1 MSAGKPARFFA
12 RTLCGLNVPVAI
24 SNTPIRKPVRRR
36 DCFPMRGAIKF
47 GVKMNCLR
55 STWCSFFLRHS
66 MYQTYNNFS
75 VFRRVIPEDYR
86 HKKARRACAV
96 RAFRTSSDD
105 SGNHRWR
112 ILVELA
118 GVEPAS
124 EIPTSSV
131 LHA

>member
-1 MSAGKPARFFA
+1 MRTGGAGWKMCNWR
-12 RTLCGLNVPVAI
+12 RGKGLMFVNGMEGTVG
-24 SNTPIRKPVRRR
+24 
-36 DCFPMRGAIKF
+36 MG
-47 GVKMNCLR
+47 
-55 STWCSFFLRHS
+55 
-66 MYQTYNNFS
+66 
-75 VFRRVIPEDYR
+75 

-124 EIPTSSV
+124 EISTSSV

>member
-1 MSAGKPARFFA
+1 VRTKRAGGHIKHANTEASQAAGLFSHAWRYQIRLVDELFTSKLVRIFSYANVFTKPIP
-12 RTLCGLNVPVAI
+12 NY
-24 SNTPIRKPVRRR
+24 SE
-36 DCFPMRGAIKF
+36 
-47 GVKMNCLR
+47 
-55 STWCSFFLRHS
+55 
-66 MYQTYNNFS
+66 
-75 VFRRVIPEDYR
+75 FRRVIPEDYR

-96 RAFRTSSDD
+96 RALRTSSDD

>member
-1 MSAGKPARFFA
+1 MNGVIVPQNQ
-12 RTLCGLNVPVAI
+12 CGAKSQKGFITSNFWQI
-24 SNTPIRKPVRRR
+24 SVDFCRR
-36 DCFPMRGAIKF
+36 
-47 GVKMNCLR
+47 
-55 STWCSFFLRHS
+55 
-66 MYQTYNNFS
+66 
-75 VFRRVIPEDYR
+75 
-86 HKKARRACAV
+86 KKARKACAV